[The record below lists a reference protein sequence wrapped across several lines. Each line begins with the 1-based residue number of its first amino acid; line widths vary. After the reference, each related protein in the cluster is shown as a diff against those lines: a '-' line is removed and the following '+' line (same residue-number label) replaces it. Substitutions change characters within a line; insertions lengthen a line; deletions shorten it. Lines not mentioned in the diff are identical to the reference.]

1 MREVNQKYWDA
12 MIIRSW
18 NKFESCTNLS
28 VACYHEFGDYPQN
41 LNLKR
46 NTQMFGGVRAWVAAH
61 MPELSEKL
69 WNVPKE
75 KQVDLLNWLQ
85 TTKIDVQKKSRKT
98 NNYGSEAHKLLHV
111 SNGRMNQKLVSGKLQ
126 QTLNRNNMW
135 QVVK

>member
-1 MREVNQKYWDA
+1 MRELNQKYWDA

-18 NKFESCTNLS
+18 NKFETCKQLSYSCF
-28 VACYHEFGDYPQN
+28 YEFGNYPEN

-46 NTQMFGGVRAWVAAH
+46 NTKLFGGVRAWVATY

-85 TTKIDVQKKSRKT
+85 TTKIDIQKASSKQNKYATEAVKKT
-98 NNYGSEAHKLLHV
+98 H
-111 SNGRMNQKLVSGKLQ
+111 RNQKLLQ
-126 QTLNRNNMW
+126 QKTTSKNLEQNLNRNNMW